1 MTAVCAAGDHLTAMA
16 AGKETVV
23 RMEAGA
29 EAESPDNG
37 VSHRVVIDTH
47 KHMYTLLDARGALK
61 ALR

>member
-1 MTAVCAAGDHLTAMA
+1 MDSRTPPRSQLTHDPGRREMPLRMTAVCAAGDHLTAMA

-37 VSHRVVIDTH
+37 VN
-47 KHMYTLLDARGALK
+47 
-61 ALR
+61 